1 MKRYITLLFA
11 ALVLCSCNKTTE
23 PTEPMIDVTPTTIAG
38 LWMLESYENGK
49 ALSEGSYVYIEFE
62 RADRSYTLYQ
72 NVGSMYEQVKRGNY
86 FIEIDSEL
94 GAVIRGNYGSE
105 EYNYHDWNSRYIVEM
120 TANKMRWT
128 ATNDSNDISV
138 YIRVES
144 RE

>member
-11 ALVLCSCNKTTE
+11 ALALCSCNKTTE

-138 YIRVES
+138 YVRVES

>member
-11 ALVLCSCNKTTE
+11 ALALCSCNKTTE
-23 PTEPMIDVTPTTIAG
+23 PTEPLIDVTPTTIAG

-62 RADRSYTLYQ
+62 RSDRSYTLYQ
-72 NVGSMYEQVKRGNY
+72 NIGSMFEQVKRGNY
-86 FIEIDSEL
+86 FIDTDSEL
-94 GAVIRGNYGSE
+94 GAVIRGNYGTE
-105 EYNYHDWNSRYIVEM
+105 DYNYFDWNSRYIVEM

-128 ATNDSNDISV
+128 ATHDSNDISV
-138 YIRVES
+138 YVRVES